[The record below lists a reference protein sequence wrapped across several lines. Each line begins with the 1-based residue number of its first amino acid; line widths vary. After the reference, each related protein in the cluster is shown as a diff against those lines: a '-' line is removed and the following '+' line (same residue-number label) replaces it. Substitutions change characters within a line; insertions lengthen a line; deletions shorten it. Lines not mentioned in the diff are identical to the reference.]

1 MTKTYES
8 VPNTNIN
15 TRSRIHSLCAVAL
28 MTAVTCVLAPFSIPV
43 GPIPISLT
51 TLVIYISVY
60 LLGWKMASLSCFV
73 YILIGMAGLPVFSGF
88 SGGPGKLAGP
98 TGGYIIGF
106 IPMAVITGMM
116 LSHAKSRIIQFL
128 AMLLGTAVC
137 YVFGTAWF
145 CVITD
150 SGVAAAM
157 SACVLPFIPGDIIK
171 MAVSF
176 IICPEIKKSLK
187 SAF

>member
-1 MTKTYES
+1 M
-8 VPNTNIN
+8 
-15 TRSRIHSLCAVAL
+15 RGCAYDCRD
-28 MTAVTCVLAPFSIPV
+28 CVLAPFSIPV
-43 GPIPISLT
+43 GPVPISLT

-116 LSHAKSRIIQFL
+116 ISPCEKQDRTVSCNGAWNRCLLCVWHSLVLRDHGFRRRGCHERLCAAFYSGRYHKNGRGPYNLSGNKKILEIRFLIAYNTIQ
-128 AMLLGTAVC
+128 VKENS
-137 YVFGTAWF
+137 
-145 CVITD
+145 
-150 SGVAAAM
+150 SGQ
-157 SACVLPFIPGDIIK
+157 GD
-171 MAVSF
+171 
-176 IICPEIKKSLK
+176 CGL
-187 SAF
+187 